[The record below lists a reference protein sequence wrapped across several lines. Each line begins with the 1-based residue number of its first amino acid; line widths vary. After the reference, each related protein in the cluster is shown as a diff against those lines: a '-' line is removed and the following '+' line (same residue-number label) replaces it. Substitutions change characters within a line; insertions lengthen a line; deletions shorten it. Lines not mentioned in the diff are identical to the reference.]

1 MPDAGP
7 PIRRSLFLHAPIR
20 RKPRMML
27 EQMLA
32 LVDDDT
38 PADGPEGPV
47 AVLER
52 RLADLL
58 GKESALFFPSGT
70 MAQQTALRVHA
81 DRRGRR
87 TFAAHPQSH
96 LDVWEEQGY
105 NAVHGLRLRRTGD
118 LHELM
123 TAVDLAAIGE
133 PLAAAVWELPQRDLG
148 GLLPEWDDL
157 CEQVALVRAT
167 GAAAHLDGA
176 RLWEAQTYYQR
187 PFGEIAALFDTV
199 YVSLYKSLQG
209 VRGAVLA
216 SDAATVEVARVWRQR
231 LGGGIRDAWPLALA
245 ALVHLG
251 TLADEMPAYREHA
264 IAIAAAINTD
274 GTARAYPDPP
284 QTPLFHI
291 HLPAPR
297 QAVEQAGA
305 DIVAEHGIQLWGRVR
320 SASEPGRCAFEVSV
334 GANAM
339 EFTPDEVVDLIRD
352 LVARARKQV
361 ASGHRDKPVLPA
373 TP

>member
-1 MPDAGP
+1 MPDTSP
-7 PIRRSLFLHAPIR
+7 PVRRSLFLHAPIR
-20 RKPRMML
+20 RGPRVIL

-52 RLADLL
+52 RLAELL

-87 TFAAHPQSH
+87 TFAAHPRSH

-118 LHELM
+118 LHELL
-123 TAVDLAAIGE
+123 TAEDLAAIGE
-133 PLAAAVWELPQRDLG
+133 PLAAAVWELPQRDIG
-148 GLLPEWDDL
+148 GRLPEWDDL
-157 CEQVALVRAT
+157 REQVALVRAT

-187 PFGEIAALFDTV
+187 PFDQIAALFDTV

-245 ALVHLG
+245 ALVHLDA
-251 TLADEMPAYREHA
+251 LADAMPAYREHA
-264 IAIAAAINTD
+264 IAIAAAINAD

-297 QAVEQAGA
+297 QAIEQAGHA
-305 DIVAEHGIQLWGRVR
+305 ILTEHGIQLWGRVR
-320 SASEPGRCAFEVSV
+320 SAPEPGRCSFEISV
-334 GANAM
+334 GENAM
-339 EFTPDEVVDLIRD
+339 NFTPGEVVALIHDL
-352 LVARARKQV
+352 LARA
-361 ASGHRDKPVLPA
+361 APTAALPA
-373 TP
+373 AYIPW